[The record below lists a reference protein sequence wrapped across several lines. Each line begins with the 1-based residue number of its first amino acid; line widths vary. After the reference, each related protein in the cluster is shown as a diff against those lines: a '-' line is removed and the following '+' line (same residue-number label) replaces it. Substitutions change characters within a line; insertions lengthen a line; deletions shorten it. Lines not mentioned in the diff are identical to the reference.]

1 MNRYILVLLFALGFS
16 YSVNAQSP
24 KGGDIIGKSNG
35 DELGSSVS
43 MPDAGTLA
51 IGIPY
56 SNGNGSNSG
65 CGQVKV
71 YRFSGSWWVQKGND
85 IDGEA
90 KDDRSGNAVSMPD
103 SNTIAIGAYWND
115 GSTQFLT
122 NRGHVRIYRWNGN
135 AWVQKGS
142 DIDGEAYGDWSGYS
156 VSMPDSNTVAIG
168 APNNDGNGTHSGHVR
183 IYIWNGNAWVQKG
196 ADIDGEMADDQSG
209 YSVSM
214 PDVNTVAV
222 GANLN
227 DGNGNNA
234 GHVRIYIWKGNA
246 WVQKGND
253 IDGEATSD
261 GSGTELS
268 MPDSNTLA
276 IAAAGNDGN
285 GAESG
290 HVRIFKWNGLSWIQ
304 KGNDIDGDTADDR
317 SGVSVSMPDSV
328 TVAIGSHFYDHGTK
342 SDAGQVR
349 VFKWNGNT
357 WIKKGVDVKGD
368 YANDNFG
375 REVCMPD
382 SNFFVASAP
391 KYYASSGLVRT
402 YRFCSNT
409 NSIVPMS
416 ACNQYISPSGRY
428 TWNVAGAYND
438 TIPNSTGCDSII
450 TTLLTIKSANVNV
463 ISTPPMLTAT
473 ATGAAYKWLDC
484 NKNFEVINNATGKN
498 FTPAVNGSYAVAV
511 TQNGCTD
518 TSICNNITN
527 VSLPTLNFEINPLL
541 HPNPVK
547 DKLYFTQPG
556 EYTVYDLTGKQLL
569 KENHTT
575 QLSLSHLQPGIY
587 FITDTEGRRAKIVKE

>member
-1 MNRYILVLLFALGFS
+1 MYRYILFLLIALGITCT
-16 YSVNAQSP
+16 VKAQTP

-71 YRFSGSWWVQKGND
+71 YRLSGVKWVQKGND
-85 IDGEA
+85 IDGED

-122 NRGHVRIYRWNGN
+122 NWGHVRVYRWNGN

-168 APNNDGNGTHSGHVR
+168 APNNDGNGTQSGHVR
-183 IYIWNGNAWVQKG
+183 IYIWNGNVWTQKG

-214 PDVNTVAV
+214 PDANTVAI

-227 DGNGNNA
+227 DGNGDNS
-234 GHVRIYIWKGNA
+234 GHVRIYRWTGNA
-246 WVQKGND
+246 WVQKGSD
-253 IDGEATSD
+253 LDGEAAGD
-261 GSGTELS
+261 GSGAELS
-268 MPDSNTLA
+268 MPDSNTIA
-276 IAAAGNDGN
+276 VAAAGNDGN

-290 HVRIFKWNGLSWIQ
+290 HVRIYKWNGFSWIQ
-304 KGNDIDGDTADDR
+304 KGSDIDGEAADDR
-317 SGVSVSMPDSV
+317 SGVSVSMPDSL
-328 TVAIGSHFYDHGTK
+328 TVAIGAHFFDHGTE
-342 SDAGQVR
+342 SNVGQVR

-357 WIKKGVDVKGD
+357 WIQKGVDVKGD

-375 REVCMPD
+375 REVSMPD
-382 SNFFVASAP
+382 SNFFAASAP
-391 KYYASSGLVRT
+391 TYYANSGLVRA

-409 NSIVPMS
+409 NSVIPVS
-416 ACNQYISPSGRY
+416 ACYQCISPSGRY
-428 TWNVAGAYND
+428 IWNVNGTYSD

-450 TTLLTIKSANVNV
+450 TTILTIKTANVNV
-463 ISTPPMLTAT
+463 TSTPPMLTAM
-473 ATGAAYKWLDC
+473 ATGATYQWLDC
-484 NKNFEVINNATGKN
+484 NKNFESIINATGKN
-498 FTPAVNGSYAVAV
+498 FTPTVNGSYAVAV

-518 TSICNNITN
+518 TSVCNNITN
-527 VSLPTLNFEINPLL
+527 VSSPTLDFEIKTQVY
-541 HPNPVK
+541 PNPVK
-547 DKLYFTQPG
+547 DMVYFTQPG

-569 KENHTT
+569 KENHST
-575 QLSLSHLQPGIY
+575 QLSLEHLRPGIY
-587 FITDTEGRRAKIVKE
+587 FIADSAGSRVKIVKQ